1 MEGVKLKA
9 YQDQAGVWTI
19 GAGITGRDITQGL
32 VWTEEQSDE
41 RLSKE
46 LRDYVEFIDAKVSKG
61 LTDNEFIAVVAFVFN
76 VGRQAFATSTLLKH
90 LEKGDKDAAAGE
102 FKKWNKI
109 TTREGGKSVK
119 VVNKGLVNRRFAEEL
134 LFRKG

>member
-19 GAGITGRDITQGL
+19 GAGITGKDIVEGL
-32 VWTEEQSDE
+32 VWTVEEADK
-41 RLSKE
+41 RLEKE
-46 LRDYVEFIDAKVSKG
+46 LRDFVEYVDSKVSID

-76 VGRQAFATSTLLKH
+76 VGKQAFSTSTLLKY
-90 LEKGDKDAAAGE
+90 LAKGDKGRAAGE

-109 TTREGGKSVK
+109 TVRESGKLVK
-119 VVNKGLVNRRFAEEL
+119 VVNKGLVNRRLAEET